1 MKKLMI
7 AAAIV
12 CAAAYAN
19 AASGFWGTGDIYYNG
34 IGSQLIDD
42 SGDYEFSGN
51 GYLFFLTAAQ
61 YASIEQGDAAS
72 LWSKFDA
79 ANNTLDFGT
88 TLGKATFKASEAVD
102 YGAVSFGN
110 LGEFSENVLAAVIV
124 THEGEGGVVDAYS
137 ANTIE
142 VVASPTSLTGAGE
155 LALNWGK
162 AGAGGDATTWQS
174 VPEPTSGLLLLLG
187 VAGLALRRR
196 RA

>member
-19 AASGFWGTGDIYYNG
+19 AATGMWGSGDIYYNG
-34 IGSQLIDD
+34 VGSALGDD

-51 GYLFFLTAAQ
+51 GYLFFLTQDQYDSIKAGDSAA
-61 YASIEQGDAAS
+61 I
-72 LWSKFDA
+72 WSKFDA
-79 ANNTLDFGT
+79 ANNTLDFGE
-88 TLGKATFKASEAVD
+88 TLGAATFKTSAAVD
-102 YGAVSFGN
+102 YGAVTYGN
-110 LGEFSENVLAAVIV
+110 LGDFANNVLAAVIV
-124 THEGEGGVVDAYS
+124 THEDANGVVDAYA

-142 VVASPTSLTGAGE
+142 VVASPTALTGAGTTS
-155 LALNWGK
+155 LNWGY
-162 AGAGGDATTWQS
+162 AGGGEATTWQS

>member
-19 AASGFWGTGDIYYNG
+19 AASGMWGTGDIYYKG
-34 IGSQLIDD
+34 VGSALGDE

-51 GYLFFLTAAQ
+51 GYLFFLTAEQ

-72 LWSKFDA
+72 LWNKFDA

-88 TLGKATFKASEAVD
+88 TLGKATFKGAEAVD
-102 YGAVSFGN
+102 YGAVTFGN
-110 LGEFSENVLAAVIV
+110 LGDFSENVLAAVIV
-124 THEGEGGVVDAYS
+124 THEGDGGVVDAYS

-142 VVASPTSLTGAGE
+142 VVASPMALTGAGTT
-155 LALNWGK
+155 ALNWGY
-162 AGAGGDATTWQS
+162 GGEGDATTWQS

>member
-19 AASGFWGTGDIYYNG
+19 AASGMWGTGDIYYDG
-34 IGSQLIDD
+34 IGTVL
-42 SGDYEFSGN
+42 GEGENYEFSGN
-51 GYLFFLTAAQ
+51 GYLFFLTQAQ
-61 YASIEQGDAAS
+61 YDSIKVGDAAS

-88 TLGKATFKASEAVD
+88 TLGKATFKASDVVD
-102 YGAVSFGN
+102 YGAVTFGN
-110 LGEFSENVLAAVIV
+110 LGDFSENVLAAVIV

-142 VVASPTSLTGAGE
+142 VIASPTALTGAGTT
-155 LALNWGK
+155 ALNWGY
-162 AGAGGDATTWQS
+162 AGEGDATTWQS